1 MHSYCLDKQ
10 NISNYFPHILYI
22 LCFRIKKAKD
32 RSWLTYN
39 VLEEVVV
46 LSVAV
51 VVVVE
56 KVAFTARVEVVILH
70 VVALMAVIVV

>member
-1 MHSYCLDKQ
+1 M
-10 NISNYFPHILYI
+10 
-22 LCFRIKKAKD
+22 
-32 RSWLTYN
+32 TYN
-39 VLEEVVV
+39 VLEEGVV
-46 LSVAV
+46 LSVVVV